1 MRGRIRTDT
10 DSKKAE
16 SRQSNDAY
24 GILAQYR
31 ETVPQ
36 AVHRAIRL
44 VSRYRGEYPLT
55 AGIYRGHCYFRTTSK
70 SFKNK
75 KRLERPQEEW
85 QIFKDTHP
93 AIIDEETFLL
103 VQELREHRRRPTR
116 HGTISMFSGLLYCAD
131 CGEKLYYNA
140 MDSKR
145 QHPYF
150 FCSSYRKNSDVCS
163 AHYIR
168 EEVVAGIVLESM
180 QRVFWYVQSF
190 EKDFAMKQMAAF
202 GEEKKKE
209 LSMKRRE
216 LEKTKK
222 RVREIDSLIQKIY
235 EDNVSGKI
243 SDERFATMSMA
254 FEDEQKQL
262 KTSIPDMEQ
271 YLETETN
278 KSDSLQRFIDR
289 VKCVTQLTELT
300 PETVHEFIE
309 KIVVSNPEYIG
320 GKRHQSLE
328 IYYNGVGIVREP
340 SPEEM
345 EELFQEH
352 MQNRKSSQNSKTA

>member
-1 MRGRIRTDT
+1 
-10 DSKKAE
+10 
-16 SRQSNDAY
+16 
-24 GILAQYR
+24 
-31 ETVPQ
+31 
-36 AVHRAIRL
+36 
-44 VSRYRGEYPLT
+44 
-55 AGIYRGHCYFRTTSK
+55 
-70 SFKNK
+70 
-75 KRLERPQEEW
+75 
-85 QIFKDTHP
+85 
-93 AIIDEETFLL
+93 
-103 VQELREHRRRPTR
+103 
-116 HGTISMFSGLLYCAD
+116 
-131 CGEKLYYNA
+131 
-140 MDSKR
+140 
-145 QHPYF
+145 
-150 FCSSYRKNSDVCS
+150 
-163 AHYIR
+163 
-168 EEVVAGIVLESM
+168 M
-180 QRVFWYVQSF
+180 QRVFWYVQNF
-190 EKDFAMKQMAAF
+190 EKDFARKQMAAF